1 MSKKTIKIKISEN
14 KNKLSEGRVS
24 TLSSITQLAKAGGK
38 ISLEKL
44 NKLRLNLRNFNRV
57 KTELGSRFTGGSS
70 IDNLSGPQKTGLAN
84 FVRMTDDAATEF
96 ITLIGKMKEDLTR
109 AVDGPVADLDFD
121 DFDVLMDLKSK
132 AEFLKRSSINSQ
144 KARVSVTGRADP
156 GMKARFQELDEF
168 ITLCNKGVNRAT
180 GKGGG
185 AFDTIADQFT
195 NARANQEVSR
205 IANEQKDAAAK
216 LDDLEKTVF
225 GGDLDKTLIMNDQAL
240 VKIGDELPPIG
251 PLTKEA
257 TEKLAREGS
266 GLSEKNKVRL
276 KKMLIILGAGAAV
289 LALLSG
295 TPFNTADADDEKPT
309 KPVKPTKP
317 TSGGTT
323 GTSGQISMSSSG
335 KCPVFN
341 KEARTVYGNKLSI
354 SGAVKKIQ
362 TGLQKL
368 KFNLGPTGIDGKCG
382 DYTVSAVY
390 DFQTILLEKGF
401 AKPGQLGTTGP
412 AKDGRDG
419 IMGPKTFVFFQK
431 ALKGEINIG
440 AGQGTTGGAPRAK
453 KGSCDSEQSFK
464 VLPVNEKIKCALN
477 KRKYV
482 DIARAYYR
490 FRDGMR
496 QPIRDV
502 LFSSEG
508 AIKAAKKGGYDEDK
522 VIRYT
527 LDQMLPLFG
536 VTSDLRKLS
545 TQQSIKMA
553 NKMLA
558 IHSQLGTDANKY
570 ILVSAP
576 DNFIK
581 QIQSGAGGGELAMV
595 FDYRFTRKELI
606 NTMEAAVDKYV
617 KPWITKKAPADF
629 DAKAGDNLK
638 KKLGLQEQKGKR
650 YDLEFSKWQKM
661 FN

>member
-1 MSKKTIKIKISEN
+1 MSKKAIKIKIFEN
-14 KNKLSEGRVS
+14 KLKLSEGVVS
-24 TLSSITQLAKAGGK
+24 TLTSISSLGKVGTKIKVPRLTQKALKDFIAIKNGLETRNLWRSK
-38 ISLEKL
+38 KADNLSQPEKL
-44 NKLRLNLRNFNRV
+44 GLSNFIATAEASAKSFDEMVKRI
-57 KTELGSRFTGGSS
+57 KTELETAV
-70 IDNLSGPQKTGLAN
+70 NGPAGA
-84 FVRMTDDAATEF
+84 
-96 ITLIGKMKEDLTR
+96 
-109 AVDGPVADLDFD
+109 LDFD
-121 DFDVLMDLKSK
+121 DFDVLMDLKSA
-132 AEFLKRSSINSQ
+132 AEMAIRKNKNLQ
-144 KARVSVTGRADP
+144 KARVISTGNADIAV
-156 GMKARFQELDEF
+156 GVRVNELNDF
-168 ITLCNKGVNRAT
+168 IALCNKGIDKAT
-180 GKGGG
+180 GAGGG
-185 AFDTIADQFT
+185 ARKVIEEQFT
-195 NARANQEVSR
+195 SARNNQQVAVIAGSR
-205 IANEQKDAAAK
+205 KEITRK
-216 LDDLEKTVF
+216 LDDLEKTIF
-225 GGDLDKTLIMNDQAL
+225 TGDLDKTLIMDDQAL
-240 VKIGDELPPIG
+240 VKIGDELAPAG

-257 TEKLAREGS
+257 TEKLAKEGS
-266 GLSEKNKVRL
+266 SLSEKNKARL
-276 KKMLIILGAGAAV
+276 KKMLIILGAPAAV
-289 LALLSG
+289 LALMSG
-295 TPFNTADADDEKPT
+295 TPFNTATAVIKPP
-309 KPVKPTKP
+309 KPVNPAT
-317 TSGGTT
+317 GGTT

-341 KEARTVYGNKLSI
+341 KEARAVYGNKLSK
-354 SGAVKKIQ
+354 SDAVKRIQ

-368 KFNLGPTGIDGKCG
+368 KFNLGPTGIDGNCG

-419 IMGPKTFVFFQK
+419 IMGSKTFVFFQK
-431 ALKGEINIG
+431 ALKGEINIHG
-440 AGQGTTGGAPRAK
+440 AQAAAPAAAAPEAK
-453 KGSCDSEQSFK
+453 KGSCDSEQGFK
-464 VLPVNEKIKCALN
+464 TLPVNEKIKCALN

-545 TQQSIKMA
+545 TRQSIKMA

-581 QIQSGAGGGELAMV
+581 QIQSGTGGAELAMV

-606 NTMEAAVDKYV
+606 STMETAVDRYV
-617 KPWITKKAPADF
+617 KPWLAKKAPADF

-638 KKLGLQEQKGKR
+638 KKLGLQEQKGKC